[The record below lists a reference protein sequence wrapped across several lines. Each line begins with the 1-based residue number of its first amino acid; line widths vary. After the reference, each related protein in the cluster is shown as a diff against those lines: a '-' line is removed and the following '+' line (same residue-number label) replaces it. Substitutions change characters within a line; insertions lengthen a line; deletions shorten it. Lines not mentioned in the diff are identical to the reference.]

1 MAKPYKEG
9 IGWCIREQYK
19 NHEIYISGCKT
30 PGALSK
36 KLNARRTAIDKNKLP
51 VGMGPDRTTVAQ
63 ALQDYAMNRLPFMK
77 GAVQEARRMNHYLR
91 YAGLQ
96 LLVVT
101 KLENSTTPNPE
112 KTKTG
117 QGAYFEVK
125 LAPHKSERDIVG
137 SLQAHRRHQLTQNAR
152 TEKYRAVIAT
162 TAVGE
167 VTRQLLQDFI
177 YALMRDRNAASTI
190 ALERS
195 MLRVLF
201 YHAHATWH
209 WSELQDNP
217 ATELKMPRVDNE
229 RKRVLSDVEKELLDA
244 AILDCRNSMVG
255 PVIQLLRE
263 TAMRATE
270 PLEKACWRDVDWT
283 RRVLT
288 LHDPKEGGKSE
299 VPLSPG
305 ALQALRELGPGEP
318 GEPIVTISYESLRAA
333 WNRACERAGISN
345 LNIHDLRRTAA
356 TKMGLKTGNIFLV
369 QALTR
374 HKTIAMVQRY
384 VCVGADDAVKA
395 LHAPEM
401 PPQALPATT
410 QVLQAQQE
418 HSTQSPAAPA
428 QPAPPAPQALYT
440 MEQMQTMAEV
450 AAKAAVAHMTGAFQ
464 AQAAAAQTP
473 ISPSQPEASPSVEV
487 VNGMAEAQDR
497 MPPQDDDVLLSAA
510 RGNVVPL
517 NRHAGRPQGAGSPV
531 AAMSR
536 KMPL

>member
-63 ALQDYAMNRLPFMK
+63 ALQDYALERLPFMK

-101 KLENSTTPNPE
+101 KLQDASAPTPE

-125 LAPHKSERDIVG
+125 LAPHTSERDIVG

-162 TAVGE
+162 TAVGK

-177 YALMRDRNAASTI
+177 YAMMRDRNAASTI

-201 YHAHATWH
+201 YHAHSTWH
-209 WSELQDNP
+209 WSDLQDNP
-217 ATELKMPRVDNE
+217 ATELKMPKVDNE
-229 RKRVLSDVEKELLDA
+229 RKRVLSHEEKTLLDA
-244 AILDCRNSMVG
+244 AIADCRNGMVG
-255 PVIQLLRE
+255 PVIQLLGE

-270 PLEKACWRDVDWT
+270 PLENACWRDVDWT
-283 RRVLT
+283 RCVLT

-305 ALQALRELGPGEP
+305 ALVALRDLGPGEP
-318 GEPIVTISYESLRAA
+318 DAPIVTITYESLRAS
-333 WNRACERAGISN
+333 WTRACERAGIAD
-345 LNIHDLRRTAA
+345 LHIHDLRRTAA
-356 TKMGLKTGNIFLV
+356 TKMALKTGNIFLV

-384 VCVGADDAVKA
+384 VQVAADDAVKV
-395 LHAPEM
+395 LHAKAASE
-401 PPQALPATT
+401 
-410 QVLQAQQE
+410 
-418 HSTQSPAAPA
+418 PAASA
-428 QPAPPAPQALYT
+428 AKPAPQAPAALEPRVPAAAPALYT
-440 MEQMQTMAEV
+440 LEQMQTMAES
-450 AAKAAVAHMTGAFQ
+450 AAKAAVAQMTGALM
-464 AQAAAAQTP
+464 AQTAVQAP
-473 ISPSQPEASPSVEV
+473 MAQQPAASLTDGGVANKTSEESGGTPS
-487 VNGMAEAQDR
+487 AEGCVSIPVGNDN
-497 MPPQDDDVLLSAA
+497 VL
-510 RGNVVPL
+510 PL
-517 NRHAGRPQGAGSPV
+517 TRNAGRQQKSESPHQYK
-531 AAMSR
+531 AA
-536 KMPL
+536 